1 MSDRNDDPVER
12 IEAAAFQP
20 LAADS
25 AAPKRRL
32 RPVAIVAA
40 AGAVLFLLALAFLL
54 TARSVEIDVV
64 AEAPVAIAI
73 DGFALPFGQRF
84 LIRPGRYPITIGAE
98 GYEPHRS
105 TLTVGSADTQRYE
118 VTLKPLPGQVT
129 FTGLPAGATLT
140 LDGEALRGAE
150 HSDNPDRRGDA
161 APARALAFE
170 IAAGEHTLR
179 AEAPRYLPLESTIDV
194 TGRGV
199 TQTIA
204 LELAPAWAE
213 LTVASEPEGATIAV
227 GDEVLGKTPATV
239 AVLQGDRE
247 LRLRAPG
254 FAEYRATLAVIAREP
269 QDLGTVTLVP
279 AAGVLELTSRPGG
292 ANVTVG
298 GEFRGQTPLT
308 VELTPDRAHELVL
321 SRPGYRRY
329 RDSVTLAAG
338 ATAQRDLRLEPRL
351 GEVVLEV
358 DPPTAALRIDGELV
372 GTGPRT
378 VALPEVEHEIVAS
391 LEGYETLRRR
401 VTPREGLKQLV
412 TLNLKTEA
420 EARKAR
426 LPAELTTALGQT
438 LRLFDPKLAPRNEFT
453 LGASRRDP
461 GRRANEVLHPVRL
474 ERPFYLQTTEV
485 TNAQFRLFQASHNSG
500 QVQGNSLNREQQPAV
515 QVSWQQAAAFCNWLS
530 RKEDLPPFYTEEQ
543 GIITGFRPG
552 AIGYRLP
559 TEAEWAWVSR
569 VNGEALQRF
578 AWGDEFPPTSPVE
591 NVADNTSAYVTG
603 RVLGGYEDGFVVSAP
618 VASFPPNHHGL
629 YDLGGNAAEWVNDV
643 YVIPPAN
650 SIVKTDPLGSPNGD
664 NYTIRG
670 ASWALS
676 KLTELR
682 LTYRDYGQR
691 GRDDVGFRI
700 ARYAE

>member
-1 MSDRNDDPVER
+1 MSERDGSNGPTER

-20 LAADS
+20 LGKDS
-25 AAPKRRL
+25 ATPKRRL
-32 RPVAIVAA
+32 RPVAIAGAAVAA
-40 AGAVLFLLALAFLL
+40 LFLLALAFLL
-54 TARSVEIDVV
+54 TARSVEVAVV
-64 AEAPVAIAI
+64 AEAPASIDI

-84 LIRPGRYPITIGAE
+84 LVRPGSYPLAVRAE
-98 GYEPHRS
+98 GYEPHRG
-105 TLTVGSADTQRYE
+105 TLEVGSAETQRYE
-118 VTLKPLPGQVT
+118 VTLRPLPGQVT
-129 FTGLPAGATLT
+129 FAGLPPGAVLT
-140 LDGEALRGAE
+140 LDGEALNGTGSPVGAA
-150 HSDNPDRRGDA
+150 SSPRQTFQL
-161 APARALAFE
+161 P
-170 IAAGEHTLR
+170 AGEHALR
-179 AEAPRYLPLESTIDV
+179 VEAPRYQPLDTTLTV
-194 TGRGV
+194 TGRGIA
-199 TQTIA
+199 QTIN

-213 LTVASEPEGATIAV
+213 ITLASQPAGATITV
-227 GDEVLGKTPATV
+227 DEEVLGETPATV
-239 AVLQGDRE
+239 EVLQGERT

-254 FAEYRATLAVIAREP
+254 FAEYRSTLEVVAGEP
-269 QDLGTVTLVP
+269 QDLGTLTLTP
-279 AAGVLELTSRPGG
+279 AAGVLELASRPSG
-292 ANVTVG
+292 ANVTVD

-308 VELTPDRAHELVL
+308 LELTPDRAHEIAL

-329 RDSVTLAAG
+329 RGSITLAAG
-338 ATAQRDLRLEPRL
+338 ASEQRDLRLEPRL

-358 DPPTAALRIDGELV
+358 DPPEAELRIDGEPV
-372 GTGPRT
+372 GTGSRT
-378 VALPEVEHEIVAS
+378 VSLPEVEHEIVAT
-391 LEGYETLRRR
+391 LAGYETLRRR
-401 VTPREGLKQLV
+401 VTPREGLRQLV
-412 TLNLKTEA
+412 SLELKTEA

-426 LPAELTTALGQT
+426 LPAEITTALGQT
-438 LRLFDPKLAPRNEFT
+438 LRLFDPKLAPRNEFSM
-453 LGASRRDP
+453 GASRRDP

-515 QVSWQQAAAFCNWLS
+515 QLSWQQAAAFCNWLS
-530 RKEDLPPFYTEEQ
+530 RKEGLPPFYTEEQ
-543 GIITGFRPG
+543 GIITGFRP
-552 AIGYRLP
+552 AATGYRLP

-569 VNGEALQRF
+569 VNGEQLQRF
-578 AWGDEFPPTSPVE
+578 AWGDNFPPETPVE
-591 NVADNTSAYVTG
+591 NLADNTSAYVTG

-618 VASFPPNHHGL
+618 VASFPPNHNGL

-650 SIVKTDPLGSPNGD
+650 TIVKTDPLGAPSGD

>member
-1 MSDRNDDPVER
+1 MNDRERGSGPRER

-20 LAADS
+20 LADDR
-25 AAPKRRL
+25 AAPRRRL
-32 RPVAIVAA
+32 RPVAIVGAA
-40 AGAVLFLLALAFLL
+40 VAALFLLALAFLL
-54 TARSVEIDVV
+54 TARSVEVAVV
-64 AEAPVAIAI
+64 AETPASIAI

-84 LIRPGRYPITIGAE
+84 LVRPGSYPLVVRAE
-98 GYEPHRS
+98 GYEPHRG
-105 TLTVGSADTQRYE
+105 TLDVGSAETQRYE
-118 VTLKPLPGQVT
+118 VTLQPLPGRVS
-129 FTGLPAGATLT
+129 FAGLPEGAALR
-140 LDGEALRGAE
+140 LDGDPLG
-150 HSDNPDRRGDA
+150 A
-161 APARALAFE
+161 APLGAVD
-170 IAAGEHTLR
+170 IAAGEHRL
-179 AEAPRYLPLESTIDV
+179 AVEAPRYLPLETTIEV
-194 TGRGV
+194 TGRAIA
-199 TQTIA
+199 QTIH

-213 LTVASEPEGATIAV
+213 ITLASEPAGATITV
-227 GDEVLGKTPATV
+227 DDDVLGETPATV
-239 AVLQGDRE
+239 EVLQGERT

-254 FAEYRATLAVIAREP
+254 FAEYRTTLDVVAGEP
-269 QDLGTVTLVP
+269 RDLGTLALTP
-279 AAGVLELTSRPGG
+279 AAGVLELASRPSG
-292 ANVTVG
+292 ANVTVD
-298 GEFRGQTPLT
+298 GEFRGQTPLS
-308 VELTPDRAHELVL
+308 VELAPDRAHEIAL

-329 RDSVTLAAG
+329 RESVSVAAG
-338 ATAQRDLRLEPRL
+338 ASEQRELRLAPRL

-358 DPPTAALRIDGELV
+358 DPPAAELRIDGERV
-372 GTGPRT
+372 GTGSQT
-378 VALPEVEHEIVAS
+378 VSLPEVEHEIVAT
-391 LEGYETLRRR
+391 LAGYETLRRR
-401 VTPREGLKQLV
+401 VTPREGLRQLV
-412 TLNLKTEA
+412 TLKLMTEA

-438 LRLFDPKLAPRNEFT
+438 LRLFDPKLAPRNEFPM
-453 LGASRRDP
+453 GASRRDP

-485 TNAQFRLFQASHNSG
+485 TNAQFRLFQGSHNSG

-530 RKEDLPPFYTEEQ
+530 RKEGLPPFYTEEQ
-543 GIITGFRPG
+543 GIITGFRPS
-552 AIGYRLP
+552 ATGYRLP

-569 VNGEALQRF
+569 VNGEELQRF
-578 AWGDEFPPTSPVE
+578 AWGDDFPPETPVE
-591 NVADNTSAYVTG
+591 NLADNTSAYVTG

-618 VASFPPNHHGL
+618 VASFPPNHNGL

-650 SIVKTDPLGSPNGD
+650 TIVRTDPLGSPSGD

-682 LTYRDYGQR
+682 LTFRDYGQR

>member
-1 MSDRNDDPVER
+1 MSEPERGSGPAER
-12 IEAAAFQP
+12 IEAATFQP
-20 LAADS
+20 LADDR

-32 RPVAIVAA
+32 RPVAVIGAA
-40 AGAVLFLLALAFLL
+40 AAALFLLALAFLL
-54 TARSVEIDVV
+54 TARSVEVAVV
-64 AEAPVAIAI
+64 AEAPADIDI

-84 LIRPGRYPITIGAE
+84 LVRPGSYPLAISAE
-98 GYEPHRS
+98 GYEPHRG
-105 TLTVGSADTQRYE
+105 TLEVGSAETQRYE
-118 VTLKPLPGQVT
+118 VTLRPLPGRVS
-129 FTGLPAGATLT
+129 FAGLPEGAALR
-140 LDGEALRGAE
+140 LDGEPLGTAPL
-150 HSDNPDRRGDA
+150 DA
-161 APARALAFE
+161 IA
-170 IAAGEHTLR
+170 IAAGEHRLSV
-179 AEAPRYLPLESTIDV
+179 EAPRYLPLETTIEV
-194 TGRGV
+194 TGRA
-199 TQTIA
+199 TAQTIS
-204 LELAPAWAE
+204 LELAPAWADIT
-213 LTVASEPEGATIAV
+213 LASQPAGATITV
-227 GDEVLGKTPATV
+227 GDAVLGETPATV
-239 AVLQGDRE
+239 EVLQGERT

-254 FAEYRATLAVIAREP
+254 FAAYRTTLDVVAGEP
-269 QDLGTVTLVP
+269 RDLGTIVLMP
-279 AAGVLELTSRPGG
+279 AAGVLELASRPSG
-292 ANVTVG
+292 ANVTVD

-308 VELTPDRAHELVL
+308 VELAPDRAHEIAL

-329 RDSVTLAAG
+329 RTSVTLAAG
-338 ATAQRDLRLEPRL
+338 ASEQRDLRLEPRL
-351 GEVVLEV
+351 GEVVFEV
-358 DPPTAALRIDGELV
+358 DPPGAELRIDGEPV
-372 GTGPRT
+372 GTGSRT
-378 VALPEVEHEIVAS
+378 VSLPEVEHEVVAT
-391 LEGYETLRRR
+391 LAGYETLRRR
-401 VTPREGLKQLV
+401 VTPREGLRQLV
-412 TLNLKTEA
+412 KLELKTEA

-438 LRLFDPKLAPRNEFT
+438 LRLFDPKLAPRNEFDM
-453 LGASRRDP
+453 GASRRDP

-485 TNAQFRLFQASHNSG
+485 TNAQFRLFQESHNSG

-530 RKEDLPPFYTEEQ
+530 RKEGLPPFYTEEQ
-543 GIITGFRPG
+543 GIITGFRPT
-552 AIGYRLP
+552 ATGYRLP
-559 TEAEWAWVSR
+559 TEAEWAWASR

-578 AWGDEFPPTSPVE
+578 AWGDDFPPETPVE
-591 NVADNTSAYVTG
+591 NLADNTSAYVTG

-618 VASFPPNHHGL
+618 VASFPPNHNGL

-650 SIVKTDPLGSPNGD
+650 TIVKTDPLGSPSGD

>member
-1 MSDRNDDPVER
+1 MSERDGSNGPTER

-20 LAADS
+20 LAEDS
-25 AAPKRRL
+25 GTPGRRL
-32 RPVAIVAA
+32 RPVAVAGA
-40 AGAVLFLLALAFLL
+40 AVAVLFLLALGFLL
-54 TARSVEIDVV
+54 TARSVEIAVV
-64 AEAPVAIAI
+64 AEAPASIDI

-84 LIRPGRYPITIGAE
+84 LVRPGSYPLAVSAE
-98 GYEPHRS
+98 GYEPHRG
-105 TLTVGSADTQRYE
+105 TLEVVSAETQRYE
-118 VTLKPLPGQVT
+118 VTLQPLPGQVT
-129 FTGLPAGATLT
+129 FAGLPPGALLT
-140 LDGEALRGAE
+140 LDGEALTGTGSAVGAA
-150 HSDNPDRRGDA
+150 SSPRQTFQ
-161 APARALAFE
+161 L
-170 IAAGEHTLR
+170 AAGEHALR
-179 AEAPRYLPLESTIDV
+179 VEAPRYQPLETTLTV
-194 TGRGV
+194 TGRGIA
-199 TQTIA
+199 QTIN

-213 LTVASEPEGATIAV
+213 ITLASQPTGATITV
-227 GDEVLGKTPATV
+227 DEEVLGETPATV
-239 AVLQGDRE
+239 EVLQGERK

-254 FAEYRATLAVIAREP
+254 FAEYRSTLEVVAGEP
-269 QDLGTVTLVP
+269 QDLGTLTLTP
-279 AAGVLELTSRPGG
+279 AAGVLELASRPSG
-292 ANVTVG
+292 ANVTVD

-308 VELTPDRAHELVL
+308 LELTPDRAHEIAL

-329 RDSVTLAAG
+329 RGSVTLAAG
-338 ATAQRDLRLEPRL
+338 ASEQRDLRLEPRL

-358 DPPTAALRIDGELV
+358 DPSEAELRIDGEPV

-378 VALPEVEHEIVAS
+378 VSLPEVEHEIVAT
-391 LEGYETLRRR
+391 LAGYETLRRR
-401 VTPREGLKQLV
+401 VTPREGLRQRVSLE
-412 TLNLKTEA
+412 LKTEA

-426 LPAELTTALGQT
+426 LPAEITTALGQT
-438 LRLFDPKLAPRNEFT
+438 LRLFDPKLAPRNAFSM
-453 LGASRRDP
+453 GASRRDP

-515 QVSWQQAAAFCNWLS
+515 QLSWQQAAAFCNWLS
-530 RKEDLPPFYTEEQ
+530 RKEGLPPFYTEEQ
-543 GIITGFRPG
+543 GIITGFRP
-552 AIGYRLP
+552 AATGYRLP

-569 VNGEALQRF
+569 VNGEQLQRF
-578 AWGDEFPPTSPVE
+578 AWGDNFPPETPVE
-591 NVADNTSAYVTG
+591 NLADNTSAYVTG

-618 VASFPPNHHGL
+618 VASFPPNHNGL

-650 SIVKTDPLGSPNGD
+650 TIVKTDPLGSPSGD